1 MLNKDLRTIEYDDIQ
16 NNTLKINKWMLP
28 KNIIDT
34 HHFVNFLIDCCKV
47 FYKESCNKSTWVR
60 FNVDKQFNPLV
71 SYHASINKSGL
82 TIFYAYYSLKTFR
95 SYLRT
100 MIKGI
105 NYIYSDECK
114 RKDILNHPNYHKG
127 HKYFLTAIDAN
138 MTMINELLMMNS
150 IYIKSSKKVN
160 TNSSCHLNITTNTV
174 KVIKHVYDANLT
186 FDTDQ
191 FSDITNNQDELKKLF
206 KENNNKL
213 HVYILDFLKPSNFMD
228 LYMSLWH
235 YRLAFY
241 KNVYFYNLINNIP
254 NPDYIGNNIHV
265 TIDIE

>member
-1 MLNKDLRTIEYDDIQ
+1 M
-16 NNTLKINKWMLP
+16 
-28 KNIIDT
+28 
-34 HHFVNFLIDCCKV
+34 
-47 FYKESCNKSTWVR
+47 
-60 FNVDKQFNPLV
+60 
-71 SYHASINKSGL
+71 
-82 TIFYAYYSLKTFR
+82 
-95 SYLRT
+95 
-100 MIKGI
+100 
-105 NYIYSDECK
+105 
-114 RKDILNHPNYHKG
+114 
-127 HKYFLTAIDAN
+127 
-138 MTMINELLMMNS
+138 
-150 IYIKSSKKVN
+150 
-160 TNSSCHLNITTNTV
+160 
-174 KVIKHVYDANLT
+174 YDANLT

-254 NPDYIGNNIHV
+254 NPDYIGNNINV